1 MVDCGAPSSYAS
13 FTQTSSSNRTA
24 TQALALTRSKSP
36 KKDGS
41 MPVSPSQPAERD
53 AEMTSPKA
61 IAGSAVASSASSSS
75 SSNSSSN
82 SCSAEP
88 PTTASDRIQPPE
100 VNGASNHHLPTAS
113 NGGSSSTTNP
123 PSTSGPPRSEL
134 GTSLHPAISVS
145 QSLLAAAATVNRSGT
160 PRISVSSSLTAPEN
174 NGPGQTGPSGRDSHP
189 PNGPPPTHVDRT
201 ILQSPVAAVAAAA
214 AAMQDRKQEFDFSKV
229 NACSI
234 RTHNFIPINSRSF
247 RRLSVIIIIVI
258 ISMFG
263 SNTPFVRILN
273 PEKRRPI
280 CDRQIKNA

>member
-1 MVDCGAPSSYAS
+1 MECMMG
-13 FTQTSSSNRTA
+13 TSW

-41 MPVSPSQPAERD
+41 MPVSPSQPTERD

-88 PTTASDRIQPPE
+88 PTTATDRIQPPE

-134 GTSLHPAISVS
+134 GSSLHPAISVS

-174 NGPGQTGPSGRDSHP
+174 NGPGHTGPSGRDSHP
-189 PNGPPPTHVDRT
+189 PNGPPPPPPHVDRT

-214 AAMQDRKQEFDFSKV
+214 AAMQDRKQEFDFSK
-229 NACSI
+229 
-234 RTHNFIPINSRSF
+234 PPG
-247 RRLSVIIIIVI
+247 
-258 ISMFG
+258 ISTVPLF
-263 SNTPFVRILN
+263 
-273 PEKRRPI
+273 
-280 CDRQIKNA
+280 